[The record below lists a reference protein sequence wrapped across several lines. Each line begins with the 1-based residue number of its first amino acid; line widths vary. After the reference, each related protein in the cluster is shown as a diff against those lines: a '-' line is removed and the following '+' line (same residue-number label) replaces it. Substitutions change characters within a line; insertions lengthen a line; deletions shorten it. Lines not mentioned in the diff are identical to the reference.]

1 MLFNIISV
9 LIPVKI
15 KMHQAHYL
23 LNLVDKKR
31 YTKNYIDTMDKNID
45 KLMFGNDEFFKEI
58 ASRYSYE
65 CAILISLNDHLKIYA
80 DEISRDSNMIDI
92 YYAIRIKIKESITSA
107 LDGWD
112 IKQKNTNNIIDTIYG
127 NFCGCHKPWT
137 LEADWNE
144 LELYEIHGP
153 GRFDYSDD
161 DDDDD
166 NPHWSPI
173 NMSYKEFESAMIKR
187 HTNWRHSRVNIIDS
201 LDYFDW
207 YFSSPH
213 DDDKI
218 SLYIHFSK
226 NLNSDCSSNILRFL

>member
-1 MLFNIISV
+1 
-9 LIPVKI
+9 
-15 KMHQAHYL
+15 MHQAHYL
-23 LNLVDKKR
+23 LNLVDRKR

-80 DEISRDSNMIDI
+80 DEISRDSNMTDI

-112 IKQKNTNNIIDTIYG
+112 VKQKNNDMLDTIYD

-153 GRFDYSDD
+153 GRLDYSDD
-161 DDDDD
+161 EDET
-166 NPHWSPI
+166 PHWSPI
-173 NMSYKEFESAMIKR
+173 IMSNKEFECSMIKR
-187 HTNWRHSRVNIIDS
+187 HTNWRHSRINIIDS

>member
-1 MLFNIISV
+1 MQQV
-9 LIPVKI
+9 P
-15 KMHQAHYL
+15 YL
-23 LNLVDKKR
+23 LTSVDRKR
-31 YTKNYIDTMDKNID
+31 YTKNYIDTLDKNID

-65 CAILISLNDHLKIYA
+65 CAILISLNNHLKIYA
-80 DEISRDSNMIDI
+80 DEISRDSNMTDI

-112 IKQKNTNNIIDTIYG
+112 VKQKNNDTIYG

-153 GRFDYSDD
+153 GGLDYSDD
-161 DDDDD
+161 EDD
-166 NPHWSPI
+166 NPRWSPI

-226 NLNSDCSSNILRFL
+226 NLNSDCSSNILKFL

>member
-1 MLFNIISV
+1 
-9 LIPVKI
+9 
-15 KMHQAHYL
+15 MHQAHYL
-23 LNLVDKKR
+23 LNLVDRKR

-45 KLMFGNDEFFKEI
+45 KLMFGNGEFFKEI

-80 DEISRDSNMIDI
+80 DEISRDSNMTDI

-112 IKQKNTNNIIDTIYG
+112 VKQKNNDMLDTIYD

-153 GRFDYSDD
+153 GRLDYSDD
-161 DDDDD
+161 EDET
-166 NPHWSPI
+166 PHWSPI
-173 NMSYKEFESAMIKR
+173 IMSNKEFECSMIKR
-187 HTNWRHSRVNIIDS
+187 HTNWRHSRINIIDS

>member
-1 MLFNIISV
+1 MQQV
-9 LIPVKI
+9 P
-15 KMHQAHYL
+15 YL
-23 LNLVDKKR
+23 LTSVDKKR
-31 YTKNYIDTMDKNID
+31 YTKNYIDTLDKNID

-58 ASRYSYE
+58 ASRYRYE

-80 DEISRDSNMIDI
+80 DEISRDSNMTDI

-153 GRFDYSDD
+153 GRLDYS

>member
-1 MLFNIISV
+1 MQ
-9 LIPVKI
+9 
-15 KMHQAHYL
+15 QAHYL
-23 LNLVDKKR
+23 LTSVDKKR
-31 YTKNYIDTMDKNID
+31 YTKNYIDILDKNID

-65 CAILISLNDHLKIYA
+65 CAILINLNDHLKIYA
-80 DEISRDSNMIDI
+80 DEISRDSNMTDI
-92 YYAIRIKIKESITSA
+92 YYSIRIKIKKSITDA

-112 IKQKNTNNIIDTIYG
+112 IKQKNNDMLDTIYD

-153 GRFDYSDD
+153 GRLDYSDD
-161 DDDDD
+161 EDET
-166 NPHWSPI
+166 PHWTPI
-173 NMSYKEFESAMIKR
+173 NMSNKEFECSMIKR
-187 HTNWRHSRVNIIDS
+187 HTNWRHSRVNIIAS

-218 SLYIHFSK
+218 LLYIHFSK